1 MVLEVTF
8 RPEAEADL
16 FEIYSYIADKA
27 GLRIAGDYVARI
39 EAACFSLATF
49 PERGALRN
57 DLAPGVRVLIFERRA
72 TIAYRVEGDR
82 VRIARV
88 FYAGRDYGGDDFGE

>member
-1 MVLEVTF
+1 MRLPF

-16 FEIYSYIADKA
+16 FEIYPYIADKA
-27 GLRIAGDYVARI
+27 GLRIAENYVARI
-39 EAACFSLATF
+39 EAACLSLSTF
-49 PERGALRN
+49 PERGAQRN

-72 TIAYRVEGDR
+72 TIAYRIEGDR

-88 FYAGRDYGGDDFGE
+88 LHAGRDYGEDDFGE

>member
-1 MVLEVTF
+1 MAFEVSF

-16 FEIYSYIADKA
+16 FDIYTYIADNV
-27 GLRIAGDYVARI
+27 GLRIAGNYVTRI
-39 EAACFSLATF
+39 EAACMSLATF
-49 PERGALRN
+49 PERGAPRD

-82 VRIARV
+82 VRIARI
-88 FYAGRDYGGDDFGE
+88 FDAGRDYGEGDFGE